1 MQVQPRDRRAKGKT
15 GHLTTVATPMKVR
28 KAVIPVA
35 GLGTRFLPA
44 TKTVPKE
51 LLPIVDVPS
60 IQYVVQEAVDAGIQ
74 EIIFVTGRGKD
85 GIEDHFDEA
94 PELEQIL
101 AERGQTE
108 MVAMLRRIAE
118 MTEVVSVRQ
127 KKPLGLGHAVLCA
140 RDLVGNEPFAVMLA
154 DDLIDSE
161 VPCIRQLLEIFEEK
175 KESVIALMKVPE
187 EEVHRYG
194 VIRGKEVNKGLYQV
208 EATVE
213 KPPAREAPSRMAII
227 GRYILRPEIFA
238 ILENL
243 PAGKGGEIQLTDGLS
258 QLVQDRKVFGCEF
271 QGERYDIGDKLGF
284 VRATVAYAL
293 KRSDLRDRV
302 VEYLRTTIS

>member
-1 MQVQPRDRRAKGKT
+1 
-15 GHLTTVATPMKVR
+15 MKLR

-51 LLPIVDVPS
+51 LLPIVDIPS
-60 IQYVVQEAVDAGIQ
+60 IQYVVQEAVDAGIE

-94 PELEQIL
+94 PELEQVL
-101 AERGQTE
+101 ADRGNDE
-108 MVAMLRRIAE
+108 MVKMLRRIAE

-154 DDLIDSE
+154 DDLIDSAT
-161 VPCIRQLLEIFEEK
+161 PCIRQLLDIFQTSN
-175 KESVIALMKVPE
+175 ESVVALMEVPPT
-187 EEVHRYG
+187 EVHQYG
-194 VIRGKEVNKGLYQV
+194 VIKGKLVKERLYEV
-208 EATVE
+208 EAMVE
-213 KPPAREAPSRMAII
+213 KPRASEAPSRMAII
-227 GRYILRPEIFA
+227 GRYVLRPEIFP
-238 ILENL
+238 ILQNL
-243 PAGKGGEIQLTDGLS
+243 PSGKGGEIQLTDGLA
-258 QLVQDRKVFGCEF
+258 QLVRERKIYGCEF
-271 QGERYDIGDKLGF
+271 DGDRYDIGDKFGF

-293 KRSDLRDRV
+293 KRPDLKDKV
-302 VEYLRTTIS
+302 LEYLKSAKK

>member
-1 MQVQPRDRRAKGKT
+1 
-15 GHLTTVATPMKVR
+15 MKIR

-51 LLPIVDVPS
+51 LLPIIDIPS

-101 AERGQTE
+101 ADRGQTATVE
-108 MVAMLRRIAE
+108 MLRRIAE

-140 RDLVGNEPFAVMLA
+140 RDLVGDEPFAVMLA
-154 DDLIDSE
+154 DDLIDAE
-161 VPCIRQLLEIFEEK
+161 TPGIRQLVEIFTETE
-175 KESVIALMKVPE
+175 ESVVALMKVPLD
-187 EEVHRYG
+187 EVHQYG
-194 VIRGKEVNKGLYQV
+194 VIKGKEVKPRLYAV

-213 KPPAREAPSRMAII
+213 KPAAKDAPSQMAII
-227 GRYILRPEIFA
+227 GRYVLRPEIFS
-238 ILENL
+238 ILQKL
-243 PAGKGGEIQLTDGLS
+243 PPGRGGEIQLTDGLA
-258 QLVQDRKVFGCEF
+258 QLVRERKIFGCEF
-271 QGERYDIGDKLGF
+271 TGDRYDIGDKFGF

-293 KRSDLRDRV
+293 KRKDLRDKL
-302 VEYLRTTIS
+302 VEYLKSLKD

>member
-1 MQVQPRDRRAKGKT
+1 
-15 GHLTTVATPMKVR
+15 MKVR

-51 LLPIVDVPS
+51 LLPIVDIPS

-94 PELEQIL
+94 PELEQVL
-101 AERGQTE
+101 AERGHTE
-108 MVAMLRRIAE
+108 MIEMLRRIAE

-140 RDLVGNEPFAVMLA
+140 RDLVGDEPFAVMLA
-154 DDLIDSE
+154 DDLIDSDT
-161 VPCIRQLLEIFEEK
+161 PCIRQLLDIFEDK
-175 KESVIALMKVPE
+175 KESVIALMEVLPE
-187 EEVHRYG
+187 EVQQYG
-194 VIRGKEVNKGLYQV
+194 VIEGQEIEKRLYQIQ
-208 EATVE
+208 ATVE
-213 KPPAREAPSRMAII
+213 KPPAKEAPSRMAII
-227 GRYILRPEIFA
+227 GRYILRPEIFS
-238 ILENL
+238 ILQKQ
-243 PAGKGGEIQLTDGLS
+243 PPGRGGEIQLTDGLA
-258 QLVQDRKVFGCEF
+258 QLVRERQVFGCQF
-271 QGERYDIGDKLGF
+271 LGDRYDIGDKFGF

-293 KRSDLRDRV
+293 KRPDLKTKVKDYLKSV
-302 VEYLRTTIS
+302 VY

>member
-1 MQVQPRDRRAKGKT
+1 
-15 GHLTTVATPMKVR
+15 MKIR

-51 LLPIVDVPS
+51 LLPIIDIPS

-101 AERGQTE
+101 ADRGQTAT
-108 MVAMLRRIAE
+108 VDMLRRIAE

-140 RDLVGNEPFAVMLA
+140 RDLVGDEPFAVMLA
-154 DDLIDSE
+154 DDLIDAE
-161 VPCIRQLLEIFEEK
+161 TPGIRQLVEIFTETR
-175 KESVIALMKVPE
+175 ESVVALMKVPLD
-187 EEVHRYG
+187 EVHQYG
-194 VIRGKEVNKGLYQV
+194 VIKGKEVNPRLYAV

-213 KPPAREAPSRMAII
+213 KPAAKDAPSQLAII
-227 GRYILRPEIFA
+227 GRYVLRPEIFS
-238 ILENL
+238 ILQTL
-243 PAGKGGEIQLTDGLS
+243 PPGRGGEIQLTDGLAR
-258 QLVQDRKVFGCEF
+258 LVQERKIFGCEF
-271 QGERYDIGDKLGF
+271 TGDRYDIGDKFGF

-293 KRSDLRDRV
+293 KRKDLKDKL
-302 VEYLRTTIS
+302 VEYLKSLKD

>member
-1 MQVQPRDRRAKGKT
+1 
-15 GHLTTVATPMKVR
+15 MKLK

-44 TKTVPKE
+44 TKAVPKE
-51 LLPIVDVPS
+51 LLPIIDIPS
-60 IQYVVQEAVDAGIQ
+60 IQYVVQEAVDSGIQ

-85 GIEDHFDEA
+85 AIEDHFDEA

-108 MVAMLRRIAE
+108 TVEMLRRIVA

-154 DDLIDSE
+154 DDLIDND

-175 KESVIALMKVPE
+175 QESVALMEVPQE
-187 EEVHRYG
+187 DVHRYG
-194 VIRGKEVNKGLYQV
+194 VIKGSEVKKRLYQV

-213 KPPAREAPSRMAII
+213 KPQASQAPSRMAII
-227 GRYILRPEIFA
+227 GRYILRPEVFA
-238 ILENL
+238 ILEKL
-243 PAGKGGEIQLTDGLS
+243 PAGKGGEIQLTDGLA
-258 QLVQDRKVFGCEF
+258 QLVRERKVFGCEF
-271 QGERYDIGDKLGF
+271 EGDRYDIGDKFGF

-293 KRSDLRDRV
+293 KRPDLKDRV
-302 VEYLRTTIS
+302 IDYLKSTIQ

>member
-1 MQVQPRDRRAKGKT
+1 
-15 GHLTTVATPMKVR
+15 MKLR

-51 LLPIVDVPS
+51 LLPIVDIPS
-60 IQYVVQEAVDAGIQ
+60 IQYVVQEAVDAGIE

-85 GIEDHFDEA
+85 GIEDHFDDA
-94 PELEQIL
+94 PELEQVL
-101 AERGQTE
+101 ADRGQQE
-108 MVAMLRRIAE
+108 MVKMLRRIAE

-140 RDLVGNEPFAVMLA
+140 RDLVGAEPFAVMLA

-161 VPCIRQLLEIFEEK
+161 TPCIRQLSDIFERTD
-175 KESVIALMKVPE
+175 ESVVALMEVPE
-187 EEVHRYG
+187 TEVQQYG
-194 VIRGKEVNKGLYQV
+194 IIKGKVLKERLYQV

-213 KPPAREAPSRMAII
+213 KPPAKEAPSRMAII
-227 GRYILRPEIFA
+227 GRYVLRPEIFS
-238 ILENL
+238 ILQKL
-243 PAGKGGEIQLTDGLS
+243 PPGKGGEIQLTDGLA
-258 QLVQDRKVFGCEF
+258 QLVRERQVYGCEF
-271 QGERYDIGDKLGF
+271 LGDRYDIGDKFGF

-293 KRSDLRDRV
+293 KRPDLKDKLL
-302 VEYLRTTIS
+302 EYLKTTK

>member
-1 MQVQPRDRRAKGKT
+1 
-15 GHLTTVATPMKVR
+15 MKLR

-51 LLPIVDVPS
+51 LLPIVDIPS
-60 IQYVVQEAVDAGIQ
+60 IQYVVQEAVDAGIE

-94 PELEQIL
+94 PELEQL
-101 AERGQTE
+101 LVARGNHEMAQT
-108 MVAMLRRIAE
+108 LRKIAE

-140 RDLVGNEPFAVMLA
+140 RDLVGDEPFAVMLA
-154 DDLIDSE
+154 DDLIDAD
-161 VPCIRQLLEIFEEK
+161 VPGIRQLLDIFEETS
-175 KESVIALMKVPE
+175 ESVIALMEVPQS
-187 EEVHRYG
+187 EVHQYG
-194 VIRGKEVNKGLYQV
+194 VIKGREIKKRLYQV

-213 KPPAREAPSRMAII
+213 KPLAKDAPSRMAII
-227 GRYILRPEIFA
+227 GRYVLRPEIFR
-238 ILENL
+238 ILQDL
-243 PAGKGGEIQLTDGLS
+243 PPGRGGEIQLTDGLS
-258 QLVQDRKVFGCEF
+258 QLVRERKIFGCEF
-271 QGERYDIGDKLGF
+271 VGDRYDIGDKFGF

-293 KRSDLRDRV
+293 KRPDLRDKV
-302 VEYLRTTIS
+302 LEYLKSIPN

>member
-1 MQVQPRDRRAKGKT
+1 
-15 GHLTTVATPMKVR
+15 MKLR

-51 LLPIVDVPS
+51 LLPIVDIPS

-94 PELEQIL
+94 PELEQVL

-108 MVAMLRRIAE
+108 NIEMLRRIAE

-127 KKPLGLGHAVLCA
+127 KKPPGLGHAVLCA
-140 RDLVGNEPFAVMLA
+140 RDLVGDEPFAVMLA
-154 DDLIDSE
+154 DDLIDSDT
-161 VPCIRQLLEIFEEK
+161 PCIRQLLDIFEDK
-175 KESVIALMKVPE
+175 KESVIALMEVLPE
-187 EEVHRYG
+187 EVQQYG
-194 VIRGKEVNKGLYQV
+194 VIKGQEIEKRLYQIQ
-208 EATVE
+208 ATVE
-213 KPPAREAPSRMAII
+213 KPPAKEAPSRMAII
-227 GRYILRPEIFA
+227 GRYILRPEIFS
-238 ILENL
+238 ILQKQ
-243 PAGKGGEIQLTDGLS
+243 PPGRGGEIQLTDGLA
-258 QLVQDRKVFGCEF
+258 QLVRERQVFGCQF
-271 QGERYDIGDKLGF
+271 LGDRYDIGDKFGF

-293 KRSDLRDRV
+293 KRPDLKTKVKDYLKSV
-302 VEYLRTTIS
+302 VH

>member
-1 MQVQPRDRRAKGKT
+1 
-15 GHLTTVATPMKVR
+15 MKLK

-44 TKTVPKE
+44 TKAVPKE
-51 LLPIVDVPS
+51 LLPIIDIPS
-60 IQYVVQEAVDAGIQ
+60 IQYVVQEAVDSGIQ

-85 GIEDHFDEA
+85 AIEDHFDEA

-108 MVAMLRRIAE
+108 IVSMLRGIAE

-127 KKPLGLGHAVLCA
+127 KRPLGLGHAVMCA

-154 DDLIDSE
+154 DDLIDSD
-161 VPCIRQLLEIFEEK
+161 VPCIRQLLKIFDERQ
-175 KESVIALMKVPE
+175 ESVVALMEVPQ

-194 VIRGKEVNKGLYQV
+194 VIKGNEIKKRLYQV

-213 KPPAREAPSRMAII
+213 KPAAEQTPSRMAII
-227 GRYILRPEIFA
+227 GRYVLRPEIFT
-238 ILENL
+238 ILEKL
-243 PAGKGGEIQLTDGLS
+243 PAGKGGEIQLTDGLA
-258 QLVQDRKVFGCEF
+258 QLVRERKVFGCEF
-271 QGERYDIGDKLGF
+271 QGDRYDIGDKFGF
-284 VRATVAYAL
+284 VRATIAYAL
-293 KRSDLRDRV
+293 KRPDLKERV
-302 VEYLRTTIS
+302 AEYLKSTLQ

>member
-1 MQVQPRDRRAKGKT
+1 
-15 GHLTTVATPMKVR
+15 MKVR

-161 VPCIRQLLEIFEEK
+161 TPCIRQLLEIFEEK

-194 VIRGKEVNKGLYQV
+194 VIRGKEVKKGLYQV

-227 GRYILRPEIFA
+227 GRYILRPETFA

-258 QLVQDRKVFGCEF
+258 RLVQDRKVFGCEF

-284 VRATVAYAL
+284 VRATIAYAL
-293 KRSDLRDRV
+293 KRPDLRDRV

>member
-1 MQVQPRDRRAKGKT
+1 
-15 GHLTTVATPMKVR
+15 MKLR

-51 LLPIVDVPS
+51 LLPIVDIPS

-94 PELEQIL
+94 PELEQVL
-101 AERGQTE
+101 AERGHTE
-108 MVAMLRRIAE
+108 IVETLRRIAE

-140 RDLVGNEPFAVMLA
+140 RDLVGDEPFAVMLA
-154 DDLIDSE
+154 DDLIDSDT
-161 VPCIRQLLEIFEEK
+161 PCIRQLLDIFEDT
-175 KESVIALMKVPE
+175 KESVIALMEVLPE
-187 EEVHRYG
+187 EVQQYG
-194 VIRGKEVNKGLYQV
+194 VIKGQEIGKRLYQIQ
-208 EATVE
+208 ATVE
-213 KPPAREAPSRMAII
+213 KPPAKEAPSRMAII

-238 ILENL
+238 ILQQQ
-243 PAGKGGEIQLTDGLS
+243 PPGRGGEIQLTDGLA
-258 QLVQDRKVFGCEF
+258 QLVRERQVFGCQF
-271 QGERYDIGDKLGF
+271 LGDRYDIGDKFGF

-293 KRSDLRDRV
+293 KRPDLKAKVKD
-302 VEYLRTTIS
+302 YLKSIVDS

>member
-1 MQVQPRDRRAKGKT
+1 
-15 GHLTTVATPMKVR
+15 MKLR

-51 LLPIVDVPS
+51 LLPIVDIPS
-60 IQYVVQEAVDAGIQ
+60 IQYVVQEAVDAGIE

-94 PELEQIL
+94 PELEQVL
-101 AERGQTE
+101 GERGQQE
-108 MVAMLRRIAE
+108 NVKMLRRIAE

-140 RDLVGNEPFAVMLA
+140 KDLVGDEPFAVMLA

-161 VPCIRQLLEIFEEK
+161 VPCIRQLSEIFERTE
-175 KESVIALMKVPE
+175 ESVVALMEVPE
-187 EEVHRYG
+187 ADVPQYG
-194 VIRGKEVNKGLYQV
+194 IIKGKVLKDRFYQV
-208 EATVE
+208 EATIE
-213 KPPAREAPSRMAII
+213 KPLAKDAPSRMAII
-227 GRYILRPEIFA
+227 GRYVLRPEIFG
-238 ILENL
+238 ILQAL
-243 PAGKGGEIQLTDGLS
+243 PPGKGGEIQLTDGLA
-258 QLVQDRKVFGCEF
+258 QLVRQRQVYGCEF
-271 QGERYDIGDKLGF
+271 LGDRYDIGDKFGF

-293 KRSDLRDRV
+293 KRPDLKDKV
-302 VEYLRTTIS
+302 LQYLKVASQ

>member
-1 MQVQPRDRRAKGKT
+1 
-15 GHLTTVATPMKVR
+15 MKLR

-51 LLPIVDVPS
+51 LLPIVDIPS
-60 IQYVVQEAVDAGIQ
+60 IQYVVQEAVDAGIE

-85 GIEDHFDEA
+85 GIEDHFDDA
-94 PELEQIL
+94 PELEQVL
-101 AERGQTE
+101 ADRGQQE
-108 MVAMLRRIAE
+108 MVKMLRRIAE

-140 RDLVGNEPFAVMLA
+140 RDLVGAEPFAVMLA

-161 VPCIRQLLEIFEEK
+161 TPCIRQLSDIFERTD
-175 KESVIALMKVPE
+175 ESVVALMEVPE
-187 EEVHRYG
+187 TEVQQYG
-194 VIRGKEVNKGLYQV
+194 IIKGKVLKERLYQV

-213 KPPAREAPSRMAII
+213 KPPAKEAPSRMAII
-227 GRYILRPEIFA
+227 GRYVLRPEIFS
-238 ILENL
+238 ILQKL
-243 PAGKGGEIQLTDGLS
+243 PPGKGGEIQLTDGLA
-258 QLVQDRKVFGCEF
+258 QLVRERQVYGCEF
-271 QGERYDIGDKLGF
+271 LGDRYDIGDKFGF

-293 KRSDLRDRV
+293 KRPDLKDKV
-302 VEYLRTTIS
+302 IEYLKTTK

>member
-1 MQVQPRDRRAKGKT
+1 
-15 GHLTTVATPMKVR
+15 MKIK

-51 LLPIVDVPS
+51 LLPIIDIPS

-101 AERGQTE
+101 ADRGQTATVE
-108 MVAMLRRIAE
+108 MLRRIAE

-140 RDLVGNEPFAVMLA
+140 RDLVGDEAFAVMLA
-154 DDLIDSE
+154 DDLIDAE
-161 VPCIRQLLEIFEEK
+161 TPGIRQLVEIFMETE
-175 KESVIALMKVPE
+175 ESVVALMKVALD
-187 EEVHRYG
+187 EVHQYG
-194 VIRGKEVNKGLYQV
+194 VIKGKEVKPRLYAV

-213 KPPAREAPSRMAII
+213 KPAAKDAPSQMAII
-227 GRYILRPEIFA
+227 GRYVLRPEIFS
-238 ILENL
+238 ILQNL
-243 PAGKGGEIQLTDGLS
+243 PPGKGGEIQLTDGLAR
-258 QLVQDRKVFGCEF
+258 LVQERKIFGCEF
-271 QGERYDIGDKLGF
+271 TGDRYDIGDKFGF

-293 KRSDLRDRV
+293 KRKDLRDKLF
-302 VEYLRTTIS
+302 EYLKSLKD

>member
-1 MQVQPRDRRAKGKT
+1 
-15 GHLTTVATPMKVR
+15 MKLR

-51 LLPIVDVPS
+51 LLPIIDIPS

-94 PELEQIL
+94 PELEQVL
-101 AERGQTE
+101 GERGQTDN
-108 MVAMLRRIAE
+108 VAMLRRIAE

-140 RDLVGNEPFAVMLA
+140 RDLVGDEPFAVMLA

-161 VPCIRQLLEIFEEK
+161 TPCIRQLLEIFQEK
-175 KESVIALMKVPE
+175 EESVVALMEVPQ

-194 VIRGKEVNKGLYQV
+194 VIKGTEIKKRLYQV

-213 KPPAREAPSRMAII
+213 KPSAAKAPSRMAII

-238 ILENL
+238 ILERL
-243 PAGKGGEIQLTDGLS
+243 SPGQGGEIQLTDGLAY
-258 QLVQDRKVFGCEF
+258 LVRERQVYGCEF
-271 QGERYDIGDKLGF
+271 LGQRYDIGDKFGF

-293 KRSDLRDRV
+293 KRADLKDRV
-302 VEYLRTTIS
+302 AEYIRTAIK